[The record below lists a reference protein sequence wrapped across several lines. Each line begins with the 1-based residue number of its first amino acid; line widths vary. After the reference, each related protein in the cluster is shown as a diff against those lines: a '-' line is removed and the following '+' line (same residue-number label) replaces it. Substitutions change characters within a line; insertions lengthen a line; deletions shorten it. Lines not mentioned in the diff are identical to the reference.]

1 MQVAEG
7 HSKQLQAL
15 QTEADQ
21 ELKCQREQL
30 QLKATAELKTLVKVC
45 RADSSIGG
53 SRCRLKLLPPSGEE
67 GQAAAMH
74 SHIAMCYCQL
84 LRATSFSH
92 HQPHHQLL
100 LL

>member
-30 QLKATAELKTLVKVC
+30 QLKANAELQTLVKVC
-45 RADSSIGG
+45 RADSPLVGAN
-53 SRCRLKLLPPSGEE
+53 PPWVAHKMSDLNE
-67 GQAAAMH
+67 
-74 SHIAMCYCQL
+74 IAL
-84 LRATSFSH
+84 A
-92 HQPHHQLL
+92 
-100 LL
+100 